1 MFKHKIENTYRHISK
16 KRAVLDLHSVAAR
29 RAVIYILIHHNVP
42 QSDRG
47 TPKRTRPSG
56 SKARVP
62 HALHYEAKPRGPD
75 ARSRVRVKSGA
86 QTGAWEAPLCGLGP
100 LLLEAST
107 ADARPR
113 VYGVPSPLASEPC
126 VSQKLRATAL
136 MPVTPVRHHSGF
148 MNK

>member
-56 SKARVP
+56 SKACVP

-86 QTGAWEAPLCGLGP
+86 QTGGLGGAPLRIWPAPLGSQHSRRVSSGVRGPLPSGLRALRLTEAPSHGAYACDSCQTSFWLY
-100 LLLEAST
+100 E
-107 ADARPR
+107 
-113 VYGVPSPLASEPC
+113 
-126 VSQKLRATAL
+126 
-136 MPVTPVRHHSGF
+136 
-148 MNK
+148 